1 MSVIASMQPLVI
13 AAMLAW
19 AGTYKLLGR
28 TVGVAASRSALPKL
42 LGSDQRA
49 VVGYRVTGA
58 VELTVAVLLLVAGS
72 TPVPAVAA
80 TAVGVSFLAYLGYAK
95 VAVPKSSCGCTSS
108 RAEPISWRG
117 FSRAAIVAVGGLV
130 ATIAAITSTGSPWW
144 SALASQP
151 LPAVLVVAA
160 EVVLVLSLSP
170 DFDRTWIMPLRIW
183 RMKYGRHPLAGVPDT
198 LPITATSYNLER
210 SEAFTAVSH
219 VVRSGLLESWDEDGW
234 RVLTYGGR
242 IGKRPVTVVFAVGL
256 DSATV
261 GIRSSIVDEAT
272 GEILP
277 VPAPPHPARTVLPVV
292 ATA

>member
-1 MSVIASMQPLVI
+1 MI

-72 TPVPAVAA
+72 TPVPAVPAVAA

-170 DFDRTWIMPLRIW
+170 GLRPDLDHAAAHLADEV
-183 RMKYGRHPLAGVPDT
+183 RPASAGR
-198 LPITATSYNLER
+198 
-210 SEAFTAVSH
+210 
-219 VVRSGLLESWDEDGW
+219 
-234 RVLTYGGR
+234 
-242 IGKRPVTVVFAVGL
+242 RPG
-256 DSATV
+256 
-261 GIRSSIVDEAT
+261 
-272 GEILP
+272 
-277 VPAPPHPARTVLPVV
+277 HPADHGDLVQPGAQRGVHRGLPCRTFRPAGELGRGRVAGADVRRPDRQTPSHRGVRGRARLSHGGHPVEHRG
-292 ATA
+292 